1 MTLRRNLCDRRGA
14 AAAEMALVVPL
25 LTMLLFGSAELG
37 NYFLNEHAVV
47 KAVRDGAR
55 YAARLPMT
63 DYAGCSATPAAPA
76 AATVTKIRN
85 ITRTGSFTGA
95 TGGNRLAYWEE
106 VMGGTDTIAVIAVC
120 DTSGT
125 YTGIYDGLTMGVPV
139 VTVSASVPYQSL
151 FGFFGLFNDT
161 TFHLNASSEAAVMG
175 I

>member
-1 MTLRRNLCDRRGA
+1 MMARQLLRCGLRDRRGS
-14 AAAEMALVVPL
+14 AAAEMALVLPL
-25 LTMLLFGSAELG
+25 LTILLFGSAELG

-55 YAARLPMT
+55 YASRLPMT
-63 DYAGCSATPAAPA
+63 DYPSCTPSSGAD
-76 AATVTKIRN
+76 TRIRN
-85 ITRTGSFTGA
+85 VTRTGSTAGGA
-95 TGGNRLAYWEE
+95 NGNRLAYWQD
-106 VMGGTDTIAVIAVC
+106 VMGGTQTITVSAAC

-125 YTGIYDGLTMGVPV
+125 YTGIYDGLAMGVPV

-151 FGFFGLFNDT
+151 FGIFGLFNNT